1 MEKYLLAIAAIG
13 FVFGCMS
20 IASEHSLIT
29 WLSTLGNVLLM
40 IFWATQIKKKSY
52 SWMCA
57 YETENG
63 SGRVFIIADAKKLS
77 ESLVLGIEE
86 YLRNKNKTSH
96 CHVVNLQFI
105 GEVE

>member
-13 FVFGCMS
+13 FVFGCIS
-20 IASEHSLIT
+20 IASEHSLMT
-29 WLSTLGNVLLM
+29 WLIALLNVLLM

-57 YETENG
+57 YETESG
-63 SGRVFIIADAKKLS
+63 SGRIFITADAKKLS
-77 ESLVLGIEE
+77 KGLVLGIEE
-86 YLRNKNKTSH
+86 YLRNENDCNH

-105 GEVE
+105 GEVA